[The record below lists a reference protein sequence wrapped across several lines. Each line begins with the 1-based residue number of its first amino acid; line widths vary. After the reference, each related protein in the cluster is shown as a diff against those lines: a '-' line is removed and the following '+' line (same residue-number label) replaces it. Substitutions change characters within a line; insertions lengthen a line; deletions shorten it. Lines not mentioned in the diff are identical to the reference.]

1 MLLFKLDDFT
11 YGVNPND
18 KIVYEDK
25 DANYRLLLCLDSSQD
40 MCWILK
46 INENV

>member
-1 MLLFKLDDFT
+1 MLLFKMGDFS

-25 DANYRLLLCLDSSQD
+25 DSDYKLLLCLDSNQEK
-40 MCWILK
+40 CWILK